1 MSSDSAKENASV
13 VDSSVSEWKQDIGNS
28 DDPGGVMFVLLLQIY
43 HVNLWGCHYL
53 LCVICLV
60 LTIVLL

>member
-28 DDPGGVMFVLLLQIY
+28 DDPGGDSVSSVVSKY
-43 HVNLWGCHYL
+43 HVNYAIVFYVLFVLYL
-53 LCVICLV
+53 Q
-60 LTIVLL
+60 